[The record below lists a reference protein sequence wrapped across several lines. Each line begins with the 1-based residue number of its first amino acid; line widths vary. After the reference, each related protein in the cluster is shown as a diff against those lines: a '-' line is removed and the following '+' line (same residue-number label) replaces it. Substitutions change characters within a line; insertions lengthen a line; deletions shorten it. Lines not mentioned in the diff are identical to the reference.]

1 MILCRFTIMFT
12 SGNIYG
18 YIFNISIYIKYMNK
32 PLIGNGGYLFVINDS
47 ANEIEK
53 HSKEDYPVNM
63 HHINEYKTMDNFMLL
78 IYPDKSYI
86 YSKYLPDEYNV
97 SYRSVLNKYMEKLN
111 DKLVDLYDFIKNEDD
126 IYYKT
131 DTHINLKG
139 NYAVFNVFCD
149 IIKNKFNIDIP
160 KLDINN
166 LDKTVVSR
174 LTNLMIGIGDLTWKS
189 NLGNQTLH
197 DMTDNYYSEKYEDK
211 NKIYYSKTYINENT
225 HIKLFNE
232 SIEKDEIEENYN
244 KLFDWNIISKY
255 IIYKKNMNCNN
266 NLRIVIFYDSFLAQA
281 IHLFMDLFQEVY
293 FIKRIFNRS
302 LVNTIKPDY
311 TFEFRVERFLF

>member
-1 MILCRFTIMFT
+1 
-12 SGNIYG
+12 
-18 YIFNISIYIKYMNK
+18 MNK
-32 PLIGNGGYLFVINDS
+32 TLIGKEGYLFLINDS
-47 ANEIEK
+47 SHEIEK

-63 HHINEYKTMDNFMLL
+63 QVINEYKKMDNFMLL

-86 YSKYLPDEYNV
+86 YSKYLPDEYNATH
-97 SYRSVLNKYMEKLN
+97 RPVLKKYKENLK
-111 DKLVDLYDFIKNEDD
+111 DKIVDLYKFIKNEDD

-139 NYAVFNVFCD
+139 NYAVFNVFVD
-149 IIKNKFNIDIP
+149 IIKNKFNIDLP

-166 LDKTVVSR
+166 LDKITVSS
-174 LTNLMIGIGDLTWKS
+174 LNNLMRGIGDLTWES
-189 NLGNQTLH
+189 NLCNQKLN
-197 DMTDNYYSEKYEDK
+197 DMSDNYYNEKDEDK
-211 NKIYYSKTYINENT
+211 NKIYYARTYINENT
-225 HIKLFNE
+225 DIKLFNE
-232 SIEKDEIEENYN
+232 SIEKDETEENYN

-255 IIYKKNMNCNN
+255 IIYKKNKNCNN
-266 NLRIVIFYDSFLAQA
+266 NLKIVFFYDSFLTHA

-293 FIKRIFNRS
+293 FIKKPFDKS